1 MERSLKLKS
10 HFSTENFT
18 NLVRFV
24 TVARQKC
31 ETHFLLSGYKPSK
44 TLQKS
49 QILFEPILPSNKIC
63 ATQMTF
69 YKFYT
74 RFLQLK
80 YTCTNSTA
88 VFYRE
93 VRHFQVFSRSF
104 YIQTIPGR
112 GAWPVA
118 GPSRVPPILP
128 GTTSTVYRADAE
140 RRLKNV
146 ILILH
151 HDKQCMEN

>member
-104 YIQTIPGR
+104 YIQTMPGR
-112 GAWPVA
+112 GAWPD
-118 GPSRVPPILP
+118 LP
-128 GTTSTVYRADAE
+128 AE
-140 RRLKNV
+140 N
-146 ILILH
+146 IPEQILH
-151 HDKQCMEN
+151 PFCTAETYLNKSPAFFNPFLQPFPPLTW